1 MAELSRIHWEA
12 LGASLPLSIRK
23 PYTGRRLQL
32 RAWAGEAW
40 RSHLFPR
47 VFIYRGWEGWEP
59 QGEEPY
65 EWSHI
70 RYESC
75 WKLDASWLGWAFE
88 LMPTYQGR
96 LSYQNKLPVDY
107 WIN

>member
-1 MAELSRIHWEA
+1 MAELSRVHWEA
-12 LGASLPLSIRK
+12 LGASLPPFPAQAFHRSQAHLQGL
-23 PYTGRRLQL
+23 GRGGL
-32 RAWAGEAW
+32 

-47 VFIYRGWEGWEP
+47 VFVYRGWKGWEP

-65 EWSHI
+65 EWETM

-107 WIN
+107 WK